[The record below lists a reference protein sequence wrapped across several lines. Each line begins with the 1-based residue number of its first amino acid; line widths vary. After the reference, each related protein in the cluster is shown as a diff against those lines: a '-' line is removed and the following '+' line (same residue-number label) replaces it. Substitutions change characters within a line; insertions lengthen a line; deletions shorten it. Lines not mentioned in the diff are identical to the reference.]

1 MQKSYYNFAFS
12 FFIIVL
18 FFVKSGYSEDENTEK
33 TILSDENRLELK
45 RLNNTLINFSQ
56 VSNFCFDGIIHN
68 ITIADLCINFIR
80 EFNDHMDNLFDNHKN
95 DIIKFKINHTSIT
108 T

>member
-1 MQKSYYNFAFS
+1 MKKSHYNFIFI

-18 FFVKSGYSEDENTEK
+18 IFVKSSYSEDTNTEK

-45 RLNNTLINFSQ
+45 RLNNTLINFSD
-56 VSNFCFDGIIHN
+56 VSTFCFDSIIHN

-80 EFNDHMDNLFDNHKN
+80 EFNDHMDNLFDNYKN
-95 DIIKFKINHTSIT
+95 DIIKFKINHTSLT
-108 T
+108 N

>member
-1 MQKSYYNFAFS
+1 MKKSCYNFIFS

-18 FFVKSGYSEDENTEK
+18 FFVKSGYSQDENTEK

-45 RLNNTLINFSQ
+45 RLNNTLINFSE
-56 VSNFCFDGIIHN
+56 VSNFCFDNMIHN
-68 ITIADLCINFIR
+68 ITVADLCINFIR
-80 EFNDHMDNLFDNHKN
+80 EFNDHMDNLFDNYKN
-95 DIIKFKINHTSIT
+95 DIIKFKINHTSLT